1 MYGASEHDLVDAT
14 VVMALRE
21 FRMPGEPD
29 PAQAVVEVFLEVTPD
44 RLARLRRAAQDGN
57 AAQVRAMAHTLGGSS
72 GAVGAVAMHAVAAD
86 IEALAPSA
94 DPEPLMAELEALFAR
109 TRPMLESLAHGAAEP

>member
-1 MYGASEHDLVDAT
+1 MRRASERDLVDAN

-44 RLARLRRAAQDGN
+44 RLARLRQAARDGD
-57 AAQVRAMAHTLGGSS
+57 AAQVQAIAHTLSGSS
-72 GAVGAVAMHAVAAD
+72 GTVGAVAMHAVAAE
-86 IEALAPSA
+86 IEALTSSA
-94 DPEPLMAELEALFAR
+94 DPEPLVAELEALFAR
-109 TRPMLESLAHGAAEP
+109 TRPMLESLAHGDDGP